1 MRQEAEFA
9 YQSEPPGTQARKRAA
24 GSLGGSLWLRGR
36 AAQACE
42 LLDEAATLGES
53 GANTAVFAL
62 GLLGLIHLEERRPA
76 EAEANVRDG
85 FALIERCELQDCL
98 ATSGLLAARAC
109 LSMERND
116 HAGAIADLAAAV
128 RLLPLEAAMPWW
140 SIALQAFT
148 GRVARALGRF
158 EQADA
163 LLAQARREI
172 ARYPDAGILPN
183 LLSGEE
189 RALDT
194 ARQAASVLCQP
205 LTEAELRVLEL
216 APTHLTLEQIGR
228 DRFISR
234 NTVKSH
240 LKSIYGKLNV
250 SSRGEAVARAQALGL
265 LRPTLS
271 SA

>member
-1 MRQEAEFA
+1 MVDRV
-9 YQSEPPGTQARKRAA
+9 A
-24 GSLGGSLWLRGR
+24 GVRWPRG
-36 AAQACE
+36 
-42 LLDEAATLGES
+42 
-53 GANTAVFAL
+53 
-62 GLLGLIHLEERRPA
+62 
-76 EAEANVRDG
+76 
-85 FALIERCELQDCL
+85 
-98 ATSGLLAARAC
+98 ARARPG
-109 LSMERND
+109 STR
-116 HAGAIADLAAAV
+116 
-128 RLLPLEAAMPWW
+128 R
-140 SIALQAFT
+140 
-148 GRVARALGRF
+148 RRY
-158 EQADA
+158 
-163 LLAQARREI
+163 LAQARREI